1 MKDRTIFNIQKRICI
16 ATVILFFTVACI
28 FLVVEQENVAM
39 YKTVAGLFVSI
50 ACAIIW
56 VCIIADDKYEAQ
68 AYENLKR
75 DMNIGVALH
84 VLSLGGGSIILLLKI
99 LGVY

>member
-1 MKDRTIFNIQKRICI
+1 MKDKTIFNIQKGICI
-16 ATVILFFTVACI
+16 ATIILFFTVACI
-28 FLVVEQENVAM
+28 FLMVNQNNVAI
-39 YKTVAGLFVSI
+39 YKTVAEVFVSI

-84 VLSLGGGSIILLLKI
+84 VLSLGGGTVILLLKI
-99 LGVY
+99 LGIY